1 MYKNM
6 VYHMFIM
13 VYNVYKNQRTSD
25 PNHLGCSQDLLG
37 GGESLMETLNS
48 QTPSCLAALKTGVY
62 VAKLGNS
69 G

>member
-1 MYKNM
+1 
-6 VYHMFIM
+6 MFM
-13 VYNVYKNQRTSD
+13 KTKE
-25 PNHLGCSQDLLG
+25 HLIQIILDQDLLG

-48 QTPSCLAALKTGVY
+48 QTPSCLAALKTGVS